1 MDMGT
6 MEKTDMARVMTPIMT
21 PPVCSVT
28 QQQHCR
34 NRGISG
40 HTPSVCNHIL
50 QFISWTTNLFGYNA

>member
-40 HTPSVCNHIL
+40 HTPRVCNHIL
-50 QFISWTTNLFGYNA
+50 YHGQQICLDMMHE

>member
-40 HTPSVCNHIL
+40 HTPSVCK
-50 QFISWTTNLFGYNA
+50 YNFTIYIMDNKSVWI

>member
-6 MEKTDMARVMTPIMT
+6 MEKTDMARVITPIMT

-40 HTPSVCNHIL
+40 HTPRVCNHNFTIY
-50 QFISWTTNLFGYNA
+50 IMDNKSVWI